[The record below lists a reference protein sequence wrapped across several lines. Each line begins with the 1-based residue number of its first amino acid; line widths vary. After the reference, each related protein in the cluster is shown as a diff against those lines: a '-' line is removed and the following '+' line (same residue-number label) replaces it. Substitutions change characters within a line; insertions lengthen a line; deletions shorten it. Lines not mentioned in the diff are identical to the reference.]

1 MSITVVLFGVRTRIT
16 GQRDVGPR
24 SSMRVKRLYCKQQK
38 LEAGVNAL
46 AIYMAPVRNSD
57 GIITGCP
64 FGEHFNEIV
73 SVKLRQVII

>member
-1 MSITVVLFGVRTRIT
+1 MSDPVRVCGSNGYTVNN
-16 GQRDVGPR
+16 
-24 SSMRVKRLYCKQQK
+24 S
-38 LEAGVNAL
+38 VNAL